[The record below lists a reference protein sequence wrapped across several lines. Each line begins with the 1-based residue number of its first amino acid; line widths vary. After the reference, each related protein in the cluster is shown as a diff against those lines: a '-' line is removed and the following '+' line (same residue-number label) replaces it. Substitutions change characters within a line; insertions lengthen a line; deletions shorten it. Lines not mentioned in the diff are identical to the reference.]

1 VNLIIDIGNSVAK
14 LAIFD
19 KGELVEVFRG
29 SNHSL
34 DCLPMLCSRYP
45 LKRGIIASVIT
56 LSNTIRRQLGRLPF
70 NIIELSHE
78 TPVPITNLYKTP
90 QTLGMDR
97 LAAVVAANWL
107 KPGHDVLVIDAGTCV
122 TYDFID
128 ADGSY
133 HGGNISP
140 GMRMRFKA
148 LNIFTDKLPKVS
160 AKGEVPMY
168 GQSTET
174 AIRAG
179 VIRGMEFEMSG
190 YITHLQKN
198 YPGLLVFLTGGD
210 EFSFDT
216 KLKSIIFADR
226 FLVLKGLNRILSYNR
241 LISASILLTVTGLA
255 VAQTS
260 TNSPYTRYGFGQ
272 LADQNFGNSKAMG
285 GIAYGLRNGYQI
297 NASNPASYTAI
308 DSLTFLFDAGMTLQN
323 ANFKDGN
330 VKTNAKN
337 SSFDYLAMQ
346 FRLWKKMGMTVGFLP
361 FSTVGYSISKTHDFE
376 DVNNN
381 GKWSESYDGDG
392 GFHQV
397 FIGLGYKVFNNLSVG
412 ANFSYLYGDITH
424 QSMTTIGATDTRS
437 IKLDKFSIS
446 DYKLDF
452 GLQYTYKLNKK
463 NTINIGAVYTL
474 GRTLHGDAYKYHQT
488 GAESNGSIY
497 VQSQTGDT
505 IPNPFKMPHTFGI
518 GLTYVYDNRL
528 TIGVDYTLQKWNTAD
543 LAWSKFNKESVEMNS
558 RTKIAFGAE
567 FVPSY
572 ISHNYLKR
580 IRYRMGAYYS
590 SPYNKV
596 SYTSPDTGTTS
607 FQDGAR
613 EYGVSIG
620 FGLPMF
626 QSKSMLNI
634 SGQYIK
640 VSPKFKGL
648 MEENYLR
655 INIGLTFN
663 ERWFMKWKVD

>member
-1 VNLIIDIGNSVAK
+1 MNLIIDIGNSVAK

-190 YITHLQKN
+190 NITHLQKN

-226 FLVLKGLNRILSYNR
+226 FLVLKGLNRILSYN
-241 LISASILLTVTGLA
+241 
-255 VAQTS
+255 
-260 TNSPYTRYGFGQ
+260 
-272 LADQNFGNSKAMG
+272 D
-285 GIAYGLRNGYQI
+285 
-297 NASNPASYTAI
+297 
-308 DSLTFLFDAGMTLQN
+308 
-323 ANFKDGN
+323 
-330 VKTNAKN
+330 
-337 SSFDYLAMQ
+337 
-346 FRLWKKMGMTVGFLP
+346 
-361 FSTVGYSISKTHDFE
+361 
-376 DVNNN
+376 
-381 GKWSESYDGDG
+381 
-392 GFHQV
+392 
-397 FIGLGYKVFNNLSVG
+397 
-412 ANFSYLYGDITH
+412 
-424 QSMTTIGATDTRS
+424 
-437 IKLDKFSIS
+437 KL
-446 DYKLDF
+446 
-452 GLQYTYKLNKK
+452 
-463 NTINIGAVYTL
+463 
-474 GRTLHGDAYKYHQT
+474 
-488 GAESNGSIY
+488 
-497 VQSQTGDT
+497 
-505 IPNPFKMPHTFGI
+505 
-518 GLTYVYDNRL
+518 
-528 TIGVDYTLQKWNTAD
+528 
-543 LAWSKFNKESVEMNS
+543 
-558 RTKIAFGAE
+558 
-567 FVPSY
+567 
-572 ISHNYLKR
+572 
-580 IRYRMGAYYS
+580 
-590 SPYNKV
+590 
-596 SYTSPDTGTTS
+596 
-607 FQDGAR
+607 
-613 EYGVSIG
+613 
-620 FGLPMF
+620 
-626 QSKSMLNI
+626 
-634 SGQYIK
+634 
-640 VSPKFKGL
+640 
-648 MEENYLR
+648 
-655 INIGLTFN
+655 
-663 ERWFMKWKVD
+663 